1 MRRLIV
7 NADDFGL
14 TSGVNRGIIEAHRR
28 GIVTSSTLMACGAK
42 FQEAVDMASRVPRL
56 SVGCHVLLVD
66 ASPVLE
72 LQQVSSL
79 AFVNNSSPNSG
90 RNSGP
95 GFDTNSDTGFG
106 HNSGTPK
113 FRDSL
118 VSFACLAVA
127 RRLDEDEIEAEITAQ
142 IRKLQAAGIQV
153 SHLDSHKHT
162 HMFPVVFR
170 PMLRAAKKCGIRAVR
185 NPFEPLFL
193 AGTRNWKR
201 GIQLGILRSF
211 RTSFRNALNQAGMM
225 TPNGCVGILATG
237 GLTLQTFRQLI
248 ESLPEGTWEF
258 VTHPGYDD
266 AELNNVKTRLRHS
279 RENELAILT
288 SIEVKELL
296 KREQIE
302 LISYSDFG
310 LSLPHSPEVPSPSAH
325 D

>member
-14 TSGVNRGIIEAHRR
+14 TSGVNRGIIEAHTR
-28 GIVTSSTLMACGAK
+28 GIVTSSTLMASGAK
-42 FQEAVDMASRVPRL
+42 FQEAVDMASRVPQL

-66 ASPVLE
+66 ASPVLDV
-72 LQQVSSL
+72 QQVSSL
-79 AFVNNSSPNSG
+79 AFVSNSS
-90 RNSGP
+90 RNSG
-95 GFDTNSDTGFG
+95 TA
-106 HNSGTPK
+106 K

-118 VSFACLAVA
+118 VSFACLALA

-142 IRKLQAAGIQV
+142 IRKLQAAGLQV

-185 NPFEPLFL
+185 NPFEPLFF

-201 GIQLGILRSF
+201 RIQLGILRSF
-211 RTSFRNALNQAGMM
+211 QESFREALGGAGMM

-237 GLTLQTFRQLI
+237 GLNLQTFRQLI
-248 ESLPEGTWEF
+248 ENLPEGTWEF
-258 VTHPGYDD
+258 VTHPGYND
-266 AELNNVKTRLRHS
+266 AELNNIKTRLRHS
-279 RENELAILT
+279 RENELEILT
-288 SIEVKELL
+288 STAVKELL

-302 LISYSDFG
+302 LISYSDFA
-310 LSLPHSPEVPSPSAH
+310 LSFPHSPEVP
-325 D
+325 

>member
-14 TSGVNRGIIEAHRR
+14 TSGVNRGIIEAHMH

-42 FQEAVDMASRVPRL
+42 FQEAVDLASRAPQL

-79 AFVNNSSPNSG
+79 AFVSNSSPDSDTNSG
-90 RNSGP
+90 R
-95 GFDTNSDTGFG
+95 
-106 HNSGTPK
+106 NSGTPK

-118 VSFACLAVA
+118 LNFACLAVA
-127 RRLDEDEIEAEITAQ
+127 RRLNEDEIEAEITAQ
-142 IRKLQAAGIQV
+142 IRKLQTAGIQV

-170 PMLRAAKKCGIRAVR
+170 PMLRAAKKCGIRAIR
-185 NPFEPLFL
+185 NPFEPLFF

-201 GIQLGILRSF
+201 RIQLGMLRSF
-211 RTSFRNALNQAGMM
+211 QESFREALGGAGMM

-258 VTHPGYDD
+258 VTHPGYND
-266 AELNNVKTRLRHS
+266 AELKNIKTRLRHS
-279 RENELAILT
+279 RESELEILT
-288 SIEVKELL
+288 STEVRELL

-302 LISYSDFG
+302 LISYADFG
-310 LSLPHSPEVPSPSAH
+310 LSVQSSPEVP
-325 D
+325 